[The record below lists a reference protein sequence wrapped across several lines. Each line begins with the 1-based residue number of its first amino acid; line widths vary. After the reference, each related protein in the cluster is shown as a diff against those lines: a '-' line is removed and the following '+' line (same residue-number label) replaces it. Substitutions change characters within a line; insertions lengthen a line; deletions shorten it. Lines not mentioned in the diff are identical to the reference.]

1 MNYELL
7 EENFF
12 VRGEKDDTI
21 TVMNKE
27 THQICYLSKL
37 SGEVLK
43 NPHINTSE
51 KLVDFVTTKY
61 DCSNQT
67 NDEIVE
73 DIEGI
78 IYQLDAL
85 GLLKISTAKK
95 QSDIYNG
102 VTVGGE
108 ALYVGIEKFISDNCG
123 FDSNYIQADLSSDY
137 FNKGAIRVRQF
148 NNKEVNILLYQ
159 KGKII
164 CDFVVGLPPFS
175 SAVSVISVN
184 TIVFDQRLS
193 KKEIETAI
201 TKILTFIYKE
211 LGNQYNKIRFNS
223 YDDSH
228 VFATRILEK
237 LGFKKVATFEKE
249 IAKSIDLNVYDKEI

>member
-7 EENFF
+7 EDNFF
-12 VRGEKDDTI
+12 VRGEQADTT
-21 TVMNKE
+21 TVLNRE

-43 NPHINTSE
+43 NPNINSSK
-51 KLVDFVTTKY
+51 KLVDFVTSKY
-61 DCSNQT
+61 DCSKQSNE
-67 NDEIVE
+67 EIVE

-85 GLLKISTAKK
+85 GLIKISESKK
-95 QSDIYNG
+95 HDDVFDG

-108 ALYVGIEKFISDNCG
+108 ALYGDIEKFISNNSK

-137 FNKGAIRVRQF
+137 FKKGGIRVRQF
-148 NNKEVNILLYQ
+148 NNKEVNLLLYQ
-159 KGKII
+159 KGEII

-184 TIVFDQRLS
+184 TIVLDQRLS
-193 KKEIETAI
+193 KKEIESAI
-201 TKILTFIYKE
+201 DQILTFIEKE

-223 YDDSH
+223 YDHSH
-228 VFATRILEK
+228 VSTTNILEN
-237 LGFKKVATFEKE
+237 LGFKKVATFENE
-249 IAKSIDLNVYDKEI
+249 VAKSIDLNVYDKKI